1 MNTTLRIPT
10 NREYDQLIKVTGGDD
25 AKMHWKRIL
34 SWVNDTK
41 NEYELKALRRAYRGY
56 ISARNY
62 GWSTA
67 SERDVRYGFRPA
79 CSLLPE
85 TLAHVKDGEQVVLGT
100 LDMNDSP
107 VKVPQIPNYSG
118 DITSYVP
125 GASLELR
132 KPLDDPD
139 FQVMGYRIGNAAVA
153 DRCLLNMISY
163 ADINKAAVSAAG
175 SGMNDLKPSICL
187 NGQTFSVEEV
197 TRVLGIQEDIQTVRL
212 CQPCRS
218 GTILAEL
225 DLREEELPGIDLA
238 LQIPA
243 EDSTEEFLVARCSQR
258 VEGTRAPR
266 VEVYGRRGGYIA
278 YGPLDTRSLEQ
289 VKEDPERDELIV
301 GGGQYEGVLNL
312 YVEDESYVNYR
323 GTRSEVNFCHD

>member
-1 MNTTLRIPT
+1 MKLRIPA
-10 NREYDQLIKVTGGDD
+10 NREYHRLIEVTGGDN
-25 AKMHWKRIL
+25 AKMHWDHFMT
-34 SWVNDTK
+34 WVNDMENDYGFNAT
-41 NEYELKALRRAYRGY
+41 YRVYFGFYSASSIFWDTPGYRGV
-56 ISARNY
+56 
-62 GWSTA
+62 
-67 SERDVRYGFRPA
+67 DLGFRPA
-79 CSLLPE
+79 YDLSPGAL
-85 TLAHVKDGEQVVLGT
+85 TSVKEGEQMVMGT
-100 LDMNDSP
+100 LFMAGKP
-107 VKVPQIPNYSG
+107 VKVPQNPVYTG
-118 DITSYVP
+118 DITSYIP
-125 GASLELR
+125 GAALELR
-132 KPLDDPD
+132 EPLDDPD
-139 FQVMGYRIGNAAVA
+139 YQVMGYRIGNAAIA

-163 ADINKAAVSAAG
+163 ADIEAAVSAAG

-225 DLREEELPGIDLA
+225 DLREKELPGIDLA

-243 EDSTEEFLVARCSQR
+243 EDSTEEFMVARCSQR

-289 VKEDPERDELIV
+289 VEQDPKRDELII
-301 GGGQYEGVLNL
+301 GGGQYEGVPNL
-312 YVEDESYVNYR
+312 FVEDAAYVDYR
-323 GTRSEVNFCHD
+323 GTCPEVNYCHD